1 MKVDAIFLNPEY
13 ERAYQ
18 AIKTDTLLGITP
30 VANPV
35 TIVLG
40 GQPGAGKS
48 ALYDIADVRFRNNI
62 AHIDCDKFRP
72 DHPESESLALD
83 ATTYGDR
90 TNDFVFA
97 VADRLVEELGEQ
109 KYNMIIESSMK
120 SPHTAFQ
127 NYEILSPQGYVIEAQ
142 IMATPKEVSWQG
154 VNDRYHEQLAKG
166 EQARMVSKEFH
177 DMVVDN
183 ISNSLDE
190 IYRSGK
196 MSNILIYNRDR
207 KCLYNMQNTPDL
219 NPSQFLK
226 NLIDGMP
233 QEQTEVVLPAA
244 QPEPLTPE
252 NSYYKVVSDQELST
266 LQKEKGLY
274 HEARR
279 TLEGKIIVRC
289 HKRDKE
295 QMLSV
300 IESATKH
307 LMQK

>member
-62 AHIDCDKFRP
+62 AHINCDKFRP

-120 SPHTAFQ
+120 SPNTAFQ
-127 NYEILSPQGYVIEAQ
+127 DYDLLSPQGYTIEAQ
-142 IMATPKEVSWQG
+142 IMATPKEVSWKG
-154 VNDRYHEQLAKG
+154 VLDRYNEQLANG
-166 EQARMVSKEFH
+166 ELARMVPKEFH

-183 ISNSLDE
+183 IPNSLDE

-196 MSNILIYNRDR
+196 MSNILIYNRKR
-207 KCLYNMQNTPDL
+207 ECLYNMQNTPEL
-219 NPSQFLK
+219 NPSKMLTD
-226 NLIDGMP
+226 LINGK
-233 QEQTEVVLPAA
+233 QQAESEIVLHVA

-252 NSYYKVVSDQELST
+252 NSYYKIVSDKELSV

-279 TLEGKIIVRC
+279 SPDGEIIVRC
-289 HKRDKE
+289 HKKDKE
-295 QMLSV
+295 KMLSV
-300 IESATKH
+300 IESAAKH
-307 LMQK
+307 LKL